1 METSARGENGSLS
14 ICSKWEP
21 HLPPDNQTASR
32 TSLLRRARPHVT
44 FLLIAAS
51 TMWAQSQSSTPPG
64 DNGEPQSESQAEP
77 SGDIPQISE
86 QPSENP
92 DSGEASTSDVL
103 SEARSLLQLG
113 VHASEGMQTN
123 PSGLLGYSSQYSPV
137 TNLFGSARLRD
148 VKRHSTSALDYMGGG
163 LLYDGYGSSGFFDQ
177 QIQQLGASQSFQSG
191 KWRFSLRDTF
201 RYLSE
206 GSFGTSTINSTNQGA
221 DSGES
226 PTNSS
231 PSNVPSPP
239 VTIGQDSFLVNSS
252 GIEFSQALS
261 RRSSLFA
268 SGNYSLINYFN
279 TSQSLYNIRQASGAG
294 GYKYQL
300 NRKDTVGILYQY
312 QNFRYPSGGLG
323 TIATNT
329 VEVTYQR
336 AVTGRMS
343 LSVNAGP
350 EFTDL
355 NNGKNQPTRE
365 IGFTARASIAYNWKL
380 STLNGLYSHQV
391 SGGSGLF
398 AGVDEDVAGALFSR
412 SIHRVWNVSVDG
424 GYTRGKQIGSAL
436 PGQRLGSFAFESA
449 GGTVRRL
456 LGPYL
461 SVFGTYGF
469 SGENFSN
476 CVVSLGCEPVLHRH
490 TVLIG
495 LDWYLRPI
503 SLQ

>member
-1 METSARGENGSLS
+1 MQPNTHTAKGILFRIARRYLM
-14 ICSKWEP
+14 
-21 HLPPDNQTASR
+21 
-32 TSLLRRARPHVT
+32 

-51 TMWAQSQSSTPPG
+51 TVWAQSQSSTPPG
-64 DNGEPQSESQAEP
+64 DISEPQSESQAEP

-92 DSGEASTSDVL
+92 DSDEASTGDEWSG
-103 SEARSLLQLG
+103 ARSFLQFG

-123 PSGLLGYSSQYSPV
+123 PSGMLGYSSQYSPV
-137 TNLFGSARLRD
+137 TNLFGSARLHD
-148 VKRHSTSALDYMGGG
+148 VKRHSTSGLDYMGGG
-163 LLYDGYGSSGFFDQ
+163 LLYDGYGSSSFFDQ
-177 QIQQLGASQSFQSG
+177 QIQQLGASQSFRSG

-206 GSFGTSTINSTNQGA
+206 GSFGTSNLNSTNLGA
-221 DSGES
+221 QSGEPS
-226 PTNSS
+226 TNSG
-231 PSNVPSPP
+231 PTNVPSPP

-252 GIEFSQALS
+252 GIEFLQALS
-261 RRSSLFA
+261 SRSSLFA

-279 TSQSLYNIRQASGAG
+279 TAQSLYNIRQASGAG
-294 GYKYQL
+294 GYKYQV
-300 NRKDTVGILYQY
+300 NRKDSVGVLYQY
-312 QNFRYPSGGLG
+312 QNFSYPSGGLG
-323 TIATNT
+323 TIATNA

-343 LSVNAGP
+343 LSANAGP

-355 NNGKNQPTRE
+355 HNGKAQPTRE
-365 IGFTARASIAYNWKL
+365 IGFTARASIVYNWKQ

-398 AGVDEDVAGALFSR
+398 AGVDEDVAGALLSR
-412 SIHRVWNVSVDG
+412 SIHRVWNVSVNG

-490 TVLIG
+490 TVFIG